1 MTTLTIDIGNTSI
14 KYAVFE
20 GQTMVHYRRIIGHD
34 IAPIAE
40 NIAAYQPA
48 HAIVCATGALDD
60 TQRKSLERLTPDTW
74 FLSHTTPTPISNQ
87 YKSPQ
92 TLGMDRLAAAVGAY
106 MDTKGEVLIIDMGT
120 AITYDFVDSDGNYVG
135 GNIAPGVQL
144 RLRALH
150 DYTARLPL
158 VEAEGNHPPLGEDTE
173 TAIRCGVIDGIKY
186 EIGGYLHHFF
196 LKYPNLSVFFT
207 GGDELY
213 FANERKKRIF
223 ADKMLVLKGLNEI
236 LSYNLR

>member
-14 KYAVFE
+14 KYAVFD
-20 GQTMVHYRRIIGHD
+20 GQDMIHSQRIMGHD
-34 IAPIAE
+34 IAVIADD
-40 NIAAYQPA
+40 ISAYRPT
-48 HAIVCATGALDD
+48 HALICSTASLDEIQKRMLQSLTAD
-60 TQRKSLERLTPDTW
+60 TRI
-74 FLSHTTPTPISNQ
+74 LSHTTPRPIHNQ

-106 MDTKGEVLIIDMGT
+106 TEVKEAVMVIDMGT
-120 AITYDFVDSDGNYVG
+120 AITYDFVDADGNYVG
-135 GNIAPGVQL
+135 GNIAPGVQM
-144 RLRALH
+144 RLNALH

-158 VEAEGNHPPLGEDTE
+158 VTATGNHPPLGEDTE

-186 EIGGYLHHFF
+186 EIEGYLRQFF

-223 ADKMLVLKGLNEI
+223 ADKLLVLKGLNEI

>member
-1 MTTLTIDIGNTSI
+1 MKTLTIDIGNTSI
-14 KYAVFE
+14 KYAVFN
-20 GQTMVHYRRIIGHD
+20 GQTMVHHQRIIGHD
-34 IAPIAE
+34 IASIADD
-40 NIAAYQPA
+40 IATYRPA
-48 HAIVCATGALDD
+48 HAMVCATSALDD
-60 TQRKSLERLTPDTW
+60 TQRRLLEELTADTW
-74 FLSHTTPTPISNQ
+74 FLSHTTPTPINNQ

-106 MDTKGEVLIIDMGT
+106 SAARGEVLIIDMGT
-120 AITYDFVDSDGNYVG
+120 AITYDFVDTDGNYVG
-135 GNIAPGVQL
+135 GNIAPGVQM

-158 VEAEGNHPPLGEDTE
+158 VDAEGERPPLGEDTE

-186 EIGGYLHHFF
+186 EIEGYLHHFF

-213 FANERKKRIF
+213 FANVRKKRIF

-236 LSYNLR
+236 LSYNLK

>member
-14 KYAVFE
+14 KYAVFN
-20 GQTMVHYRRIIGHD
+20 GQTMVHHQRIMGHD
-34 IAPIAE
+34 IASIADD
-40 NIAAYQPA
+40 IAAYRPT
-48 HAIVCATGALDD
+48 HAMVCATAALDEEQLRLLSNLTDD
-60 TQRKSLERLTPDTW
+60 TRM
-74 FLSHTTPTPISNQ
+74 LSHTTPIPIRNL

-106 MDTKGEVLIIDMGT
+106 TEAKNEVLIIDMGT
-120 AITYDFVDSDGNYVG
+120 AITYDFVDADGNYVG
-135 GNIAPGVQL
+135 GNIAPGVQM
-144 RLRALH
+144 RFNALH

-158 VEAEGNHPPLGEDTE
+158 VEAKGKQPPLGEDTE

-186 EIGGYLHHFF
+186 EIEGYLRQFS

-213 FANERKKRIF
+213 FANERKKCIF
-223 ADKMLVLKGLNEI
+223 ADKLLVLKGLNEI

>member
-1 MTTLTIDIGNTSI
+1 MTTLTIDIGNTNI

-20 GQTMVHYRRIIGHD
+20 GQTMVHHERIIGHD
-34 IAPIAE
+34 ITAIADG
-40 NIAAYQPA
+40 IATYHPA
-48 HAIVCATGALDD
+48 HAMVCATGALDN
-60 TQRKSLERLTPDTW
+60 TQRQLLKRLTADTR
-74 FLSHTTPTPISNQ
+74 FLTHTTPIPITNR

-106 MDTKGEVLIIDMGT
+106 TEAKKEVLIIDMGT
-120 AITYDFVDSDGNYVG
+120 AITYDFVDTDGNYVG

-158 VEAEGNHPPLGEDTE
+158 VDAEGERPPLGENTE

-186 EIGGYLHHFF
+186 EIEGYLNHFF
-196 LKYPNLSVFFT
+196 LKYPNLCVFFT

-236 LSYNLR
+236 LSYNLK